1 MPVTFEHERYNL
13 SVPFTSSMHGLQDG
27 QRVRIVGLP
36 NADAS
41 HFTVNLRR
49 GDNINFHF
57 NPRFN
62 QGCVVMNNRE
72 YGEWQAEEYI
82 NSVPFTPGKL
92 FTLDL
97 VCCCGSIEIHVD
109 GHAVGKFAIRGD
121 LNNVDGVEVEGD
133 VHVHSLHY
141 NI

>member
-1 MPVTFEHERYNL
+1 
-13 SVPFTSSMHGLQDG
+13 MHGLQDG

-41 HFTVNLRR
+41 HFT
-49 GDNINFHF
+49 
-57 NPRFN
+57 